1 MTSAGAVET
10 AAAAALRRLA
20 LDERAKAVVLSDPRL
35 RAAALRIARRYIGG
49 ESREDAL
56 AAAARIN
63 SVGEAAT
70 VDYMGES
77 TRERELARAAADEFA
92 AVAAAIAGRK
102 LDCSLSLDLSH
113 LGLVIDRSFCLEN
126 ARRVAIAAAE
136 AGTEVMV
143 SMEDYDRVDRILDL
157 HAVLADDHEN
167 VGITL
172 QARLH
177 RTASDLETVLR
188 RSGRIRLVKGAYEVP
203 ADGALAREDERLRGR
218 YIELARRLV
227 ASGHPCS
234 IATHD
239 EQLLD
244 EIAAMVAPGRDSPV
258 EFEVLFGLGDDA
270 ISTLRAR
277 GLHTRQYI
285 VYGEEW
291 FLYVCNRI
299 AEEPARLYQAVV
311 DAIDR

>member
-1 MTSAGAVET
+1 MPRIERVTTVGDTVET

-20 LDERAKAVVLSDPRL
+20 LDEQAKAVVLSDPRL
-35 RAAALRIARRYIGG
+35 RAVALRIARRYIGG
-49 ESREDAL
+49 ESRKDAL
-56 AAAARIN
+56 AAVRRIN
-63 SVGEAAT
+63 ALGDAAT
-70 VDYMGES
+70 VDYIGES
-77 TRERELARAAADEFA
+77 SREPERALAAADEFVG
-92 AVAAAIAGRK
+92 VAAAIADSE

-113 LGLVIDRSFCLEN
+113 IGLIIDRSFCLEN
-126 ARRVAIAAAE
+126 ARRVSIAAAE

-143 SMEDYDRVDRILDL
+143 SMEGYDRVDRIVDL
-157 HAVLADDHEN
+157 HAALARDDEN

-177 RTASDLETVLR
+177 RTASDLEVVLR

-203 ADGALAREDERLRGR
+203 TDVALAREDERLQNR
-218 YIELARRLV
+218 YIDLARRLV
-227 ASGHPCS
+227 ESGHDCS

-299 AEEPARLYQAVV
+299 AEEPARLYQ
-311 DAIDR
+311 